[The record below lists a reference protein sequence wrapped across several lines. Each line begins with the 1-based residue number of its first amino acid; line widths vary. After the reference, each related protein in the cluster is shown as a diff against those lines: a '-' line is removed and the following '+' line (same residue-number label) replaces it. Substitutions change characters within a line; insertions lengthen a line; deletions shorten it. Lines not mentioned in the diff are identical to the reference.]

1 MKDDAISRQGV
12 LRLLNAVPSEE
23 FATKAMLIS
32 GVNALPPAQP
42 NLSEA
47 YSKAVF
53 TWLMDYQI
61 RAAELKGRYT
71 PYEVMS
77 WVINDW
83 RKEHERSD

>member
-1 MKDDAISRQGV
+1 MYFSCAVNYDGVVYVPLREIKDN
-12 LRLLNAVPSEE
+12 LEE
-23 FATKAMLIS
+23 
-32 GVNALPPAQP
+32 LPPAQP

-71 PYEVMS
+71 PYEVLS

-83 RKEHERSD
+83 RKENE